1 MNNNAPSPKA
11 QQERSTRLLLFVLV
25 PLFLCLF
32 AAAVV
37 TAILCAEPAAPASN
51 LGGEEPKQSALTSF
65 TDDLGAPSELK
76 FTTVELSRTDL
87 SKGSLVLVNGD
98 TPWRFPADHTMVNV
112 YDNAVTVY
120 QLSGTDL
127 QLQEP
132 AMDAFND
139 MMAEFVRITGF
150 EDVMLAEAYRSAED
164 QTRIYKQAL
173 AYYGENAGDYAA
185 KPGHSEYHSG
195 NAVSLRLYQ
204 NDTVMDFTGTD
215 DCAWLLRNGYR
226 FGFVLRY
233 PEGKTDITG
242 FAPLSHH
249 FRYVGK
255 PHAYL
260 MRLKNYCL
268 EEYLEYVSHYTF
280 GGNHI
285 QVTDNENQAYEI
297 YYVPAEEDLTNVPVP
312 IENDYT
318 ISGNNDDG
326 FIVTVALA

>member
-1 MNNNAPSPKA
+1 MNNNAPSPNA
-11 QQERSTRLLLFVLV
+11 RQERSTRLLLFVLI

-37 TAILCAEPAAPASN
+37 TAIFCAEPAAPASN
-51 LGGEEPKQSALTSF
+51 LGGEEQKQSALTNF
-65 TDDLGAPSELK
+65 TDDLGVNSQLK
-76 FTTVELSRTDL
+76 FTTVELTRTDL
-87 SKGSLVLVNGD
+87 TEGSLVLVNGD
-98 TPWRFPADHTMVNV
+98 TPWRFSAENTLMNV
-112 YDNAVTVY
+112 YDNAVTAY

-127 QLQEP
+127 LLQEP
-132 AMDAFND
+132 AINALND
-139 MMAEFVRITGF
+139 MMSEFVRITGF
-150 EDVMLAEAYRSAED
+150 ENVMLSEAYRSAED

-173 AYYGENAGDYAA
+173 AYYGDSAGDHAA
-185 KPGHSEYHSG
+185 KPGHSEYHTG
-195 NAVSLRLYQ
+195 YAVSLSVYE

-215 DCAWLLRNGYR
+215 DCAWILRNGYR
-226 FGFVLRY
+226 FGFILRY

-242 FAPLSHH
+242 YEPLSHH

-297 YYVPAEEDLTNVPVP
+297 YYVPAEDGLTNVPVP

-318 ISGNNDDG
+318 ISGDNHSG
-326 FIVTVALA
+326 FIVTVAL